1 MSVAGDRPRV
11 LITGAG
17 DGAGFACACAF
28 AERGAEVI
36 LCDIDGVAL
45 TRANDLVDGFARYCD
60 VVSEASIAVFA
71 AEIADT
77 FPSLDV
83 IVNAAGRGYVRSL
96 GMMRVSQA
104 LLPLVRRARGRRF
117 ILNVAPAGGFA
128 LKESMFPYAG
138 SREGFQRLSDALSDQ
153 VVGTGIC
160 VLAVTPRRRLN
171 AHPPASDQPYFLER
185 ADDSELAERIVRTV
199 AASRPGWRHHRVQP
213 FNRRA

>member
-1 MSVAGDRPRV
+1 MSVAVGPPRV

-28 AERGAEVI
+28 AERGADLI
-36 LCDIDGVAL
+36 LCDLDGVAL
-45 TRANDLVDGFARYCD
+45 TRASELLGGFARYCD
-60 VVSEASIAVFA
+60 VASEASIAVFA

-83 IVNAAGRGYVRSL
+83 IVNAAGRGYIRSL
-96 GMMRVSQA
+96 GMMRMSQA
-104 LLPLVRRARGRRF
+104 LLPLLRRAHGRRF

-160 VLAVTPRRRLN
+160 VLAVTPKRRLS
-171 AHPPASDQPYFLER
+171 ARPPAGDQPYILER
-185 ADDSELAERIVRTV
+185 TDDGELAERIVRTV
-199 AASRPGWRHHRVQP
+199 AASRPGWRRQERP